1 MLNDL
6 LQDVKTLKLTP
17 NTAPASSNSSDSTE
31 RAQFVCSLTLKEMN
45 GSQPFIYI
53 STCGC
58 VFSQAGF
65 KTITAS
71 SSPKDK
77 EQADEPT
84 VELCPQ
90 CAKKYSKDDII
101 PLNPSQDEEDTMR
114 FALERKRLTE
124 TTTKKKSKKRKND
137 LPADESEP
145 PTKKQAA
152 APAPS
157 INPAMATTSRA
168 VTSQL
173 AMEEAKRKAT
183 MSDAVKSLYGDGTTK
198 KETFM
203 TMGTFTRVSLFT
215 YLHLSLF
222 TDWLV

>member
-1 MLNDL
+1 
-6 LQDVKTLKLTP
+6 
-17 NTAPASSNSSDSTE
+17 
-31 RAQFVCSLTLKEMN
+31 MN

-84 VELCPQ
+84 FELCPQ

-152 APAPS
+152 AAAPS

-222 TDWLV
+222 TDWFV